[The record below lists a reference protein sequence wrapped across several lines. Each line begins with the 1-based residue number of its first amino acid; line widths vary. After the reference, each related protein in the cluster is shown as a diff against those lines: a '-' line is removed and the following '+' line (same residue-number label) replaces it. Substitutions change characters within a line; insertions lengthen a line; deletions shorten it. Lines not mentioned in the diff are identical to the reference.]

1 MSTLAELRDLVE
13 LDLDDSS
20 NAVWSTGDVDRA
32 IARALYEYSQVN
44 PQRTTGTI
52 TLSAD
57 GREISI
63 SSLSGLTRIVRVWHP
78 YTAADPEDPPEWRRW
93 DLWGTTL
100 RIIDGDEPAN
110 GDVVRVFYFK
120 EHTINGLGGASSTTI
135 PAEDERV
142 IVLGAGA
149 YAGLQKARSAIGE
162 AGISTDTPKHWLT
175 WALNR
180 LDHFQ
185 VALRQVRARELRRV
199 DKRVPIDHDGWERE
213 ETREVI

>member
-1 MSTLAELRDLVE
+1 MSNLAELRDLVE

-44 PQRTTGTI
+44 PQRAAGTV
-52 TLSAD
+52 TLAAD

-63 SSLSGLTRIVRVWHP
+63 SSLTGLTRIVRVWHP

-100 RIIDGDEPAN
+100 RIIDGDEPAS
-110 GDVVRVFYFK
+110 GEVVRVFYFK
-120 EHTINGLGGASSTTI
+120 EHTINGLGGASSTTV

-142 IVLGAGA
+142 VVLGAGA
-149 YAGLQKARSAIGE
+149 YAALQKARSAIGE

-180 LDHFQ
+180 LDHFNT
-185 VALRQVRARELRRV
+185 ALGLVRARELRRV
-199 DKRVPIDHDGWERE
+199 DRRVPLDRDGWERD

>member
-1 MSTLAELRDLVE
+1 MSNLAELRDLVE

-52 TLSAD
+52 TVSAD

-63 SSLSGLTRIVRVWHP
+63 SSLAGLTRMVRVWHP

-100 RIIDGDEPAN
+100 RVIDGDEPAS
-110 GDVVRVFYFK
+110 GEVVRVFYFK
-120 EHTINGLGGASSTTI
+120 EHTINGLGGASSTTVA
-135 PAEDERV
+135 AEDERV
-142 IVLGAGA
+142 VVLGAGA
-149 YAGLQKARSAIGE
+149 YAALQKARSAIGE
-162 AGISTDTPKHWLT
+162 AGVSTETPEHWLK
-175 WALNR
+175 WALSR
-180 LDHFQ
+180 MEAFSQ
-185 VALRQVRARELRRV
+185 ALASVRARELRRV
-199 DKRVPIDHDGWERE
+199 DRRVPLDRDGWERD